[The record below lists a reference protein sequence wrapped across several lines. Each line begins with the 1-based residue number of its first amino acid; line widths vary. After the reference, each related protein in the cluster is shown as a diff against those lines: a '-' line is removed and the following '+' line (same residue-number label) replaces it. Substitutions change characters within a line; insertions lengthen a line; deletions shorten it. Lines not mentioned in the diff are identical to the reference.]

1 MDKHELA
8 SMFDYNQWANE
19 RIVQATGLLKAEQYI
34 APVDISQGSIRGA
47 LVHTYGVEVLYRLRC
62 QEGISPTSLVAEGNF
77 PDLLTLKS
85 AWDDETA
92 QMMSYLNGLKDRE
105 LDRTIHY
112 LSIRGEE
119 RLNRLWQ
126 MLMQVILHGMQTR
139 SEVAVALT
147 RAGCS
152 PGNLDWIYFAK

>member
-1 MDKHELA
+1 MDKHDLV
-8 SMFDYNQWANE
+8 SLFVYNQWAND
-19 RIVQATGLLKAEQYI
+19 RILQAAALMKAEQYA
-34 APVDISQGSIRGA
+34 APVGISHGSIRSA
-47 LVHTYGVEVLYRLRC
+47 LVHIYGVEVLYRLRC
-62 QEGISPTSLVAEGNF
+62 QEGISPTSLAAEEDF
-77 PDLLTLKS
+77 PDLITLKS
-85 AWDDETA
+85 HWNVETIK
-92 QMMSYLNGLKDRE
+92 MMSYLDGSKDRD

-119 RLNRLWQ
+119 RVNKLWQ

-147 RAGCS
+147 QAGCS